1 MSKSSRKKQNTV
13 MSDTILDPNDETNV
27 DIELEPTQES
37 QTEEIV
43 TENDEAPAEEPAFEP
58 DEAEAPEAPAEEPA
72 NDTKPAPTTSLTKDV
87 LRAVFNKRTVRY
99 VDDTLWA
106 AAVQAVKEG
115 KAVTCTLRPP
125 YLTIAQTQ
133 FDSAIKTKGLSSLNT
148 IIAGMI

>member
-13 MSDTILDPNDETNV
+13 TSDTILDPNDETNV

-43 TENDEAPAEEPAFEP
+43 TENDEAPADETAVEPEEAIFEEPAH
-58 DEAEAPEAPAEEPA
+58 
-72 NDTKPAPTTSLTKDV
+72 DTKPAPTTSLTKDV

-99 VDDTLWA
+99 VDNTLWA

-133 FDSAIKTKGLSSLNT
+133 FDPAIKTKGLSSLNA

>member
-1 MSKSSRKKQNTV
+1 MSKSIRKKQNTV

-37 QTEEIV
+37 QPEEIV
-43 TENDEAPAEEPAFEP
+43 TENDEAPAAEEPAVEP
-58 DEAEAPEAPAEEPA
+58 EEAIVEEPA

-133 FDSAIKTKGLSSLNT
+133 FDPTIKTKGLSSLNA